1 MRFEDTNLIPELLQ
15 AVSDAGYEA
24 PTRIQEDTIPLALM
38 GRDVLG
44 CAQTGTG
51 KTAAFALPILQRLYL
66 GEKALYGGRTAGTS
80 EEPVPAAFART
91 MDEAY
96 GRVAKTEAGEPAP
109 KAKTARGKKSKASGQ
124 GDADDRKIR
133 ALILTPTRELAL
145 QIGESFDLYG
155 RHLPLRT
162 TVIFGGVSQN
172 PQTDELKR
180 GIDILVATPG
190 RLNDLIGQGFI
201 SLSDLEI
208 FVLDEADR
216 MLDMGF
222 IHDVR
227 RIMTKLPAV
236 RQTLLFSA
244 TMPMEVEKLALD
256 LLYQPI
262 TVKVNPPTSTVDA
275 IHQTVYFVDKAN
287 KRKLLLDL
295 LKEPAVESALVFVR
309 TKHGA
314 DRVARDLVRGGVSA
328 KSIHGDKSQG
338 ARQEAL
344 AQFKAGKIHALVATD
359 IAARGIDIF
368 GLSHVFNYDVPN
380 EPETYIHRIGRTG
393 RAGLTGE
400 AVTFCCYDEL
410 ELFRAVEKLI
420 NMNIEDVPSPYPME
434 VFASSGERIGRPP
447 VGAEKSTGRRS
458 SQDRGGRKDR
468 GNDVKKY
475 GRDRR
480 EKERRFPKEE
490 WFDPETEDV
499 VETGNGSSFDDMAEA
514 AVIGAVAVAAAIP
527 GEGAPK
533 KKRRRRRK
541 KKPAELTPSAEGA
554 ETAATGA
561 EERPETPTPKS
572 PKQPKNE
579 PAETAAE
586 GKPDGAE
593 GGNGTATAR
602 KRSRRKKPSAAA
614 GAEPK
619 ETASE
624 TPVKAGGAS
633 DKPAKGASDRTPK
646 GDKPAKGPSDRT
658 AKGDKPAKAGS
669 AADKPAKSGKP
680 APKGERRS
688 EAKKERRP
696 FQEHTRLEDRG
707 SVLKHLPKK
716 QEAAYEAEPDDDF
729 MPKIVFKNNAL
740 NEASES
746 AGKAKKGLFSGLF
759 RFGEKKEAAGPKP
772 TDELNTD
779 IIETRTWQG
788 SRGQRPK
795 VVDRRSADDDDD
807 LL

>member
-1 MRFEDTNLIPELLQ
+1 MDREPDRIRSVELNRTTYFFLIERAAPLRAAKQLNMRFEDTNLIPELLK

-66 GEKALYGGRTAGTS
+66 GEKALYGGRIAGSS
-80 EEPVPAAFART
+80 EEPVPPRFART

-96 GRVAKTEAGEPAP
+96 GRAP
-109 KAKTARGKKSKASGQ
+109 KEDGEKAAAEPKTSRKKSKTAKQ
-124 GDADDRKIR
+124 EADDRKIR

-155 RHLPLRT
+155 KNLPLRT
-162 TVIFGGVSQN
+162 TVIFGGVSQI
-172 PQTDELKR
+172 PQTDQLKK
-180 GIDILVATPG
+180 GVDILVATPG

-227 RIMTKLPAV
+227 RIMTKLPPV

-309 TKHGA
+309 TKHAA

-344 AQFKAGKIHALVATD
+344 AQFKAGQIHALVATD

-420 NMNIEDVPSPYPME
+420 NLNIEDVPSPYPME

-447 VGAEKSTGRRS
+447 VGAEKASSGRRS
-458 SQDRGGRKDR
+458 SSDRGDRGGKRDR
-468 GNDVKKY
+468 GDNVKKY
-475 GRDRR
+475 GHDRK

-499 VETGNGSSFDDMAEA
+499 IETVNGSSFDDMTEA
-514 AVIGAVAVAAAIP
+514 AAGAAAGVAAVAT
-527 GEGAPK
+527 GTEAPK

-541 KKPAELTPSAEGA
+541 KKPAEGAATAEAGNATVA
-554 ETAATGA
+554 ET
-561 EERPETPTPKS
+561 
-572 PKQPKNE
+572 
-579 PAETAAE
+579 PAE
-586 GKPDGAE
+586 
-593 GGNGTATAR
+593 
-602 KRSRRKKPSAAA
+602 
-614 GAEPK
+614 
-619 ETASE
+619 
-624 TPVKAGGAS
+624 
-633 DKPAKGASDRTPK
+633 KPAKDEKPVKQAEKSAKPAEK
-646 GDKPAKGPSDRT
+646 GKKKPAKQ
-658 AKGDKPAKAGS
+658 AEKAEKPAKDEKPVKQAEKS
-669 AADKPAKSGKP
+669 AKPAEKKNEKP
-680 APKGERRS
+680 APKTGKKADTQPE
-688 EAKKERRP
+688 KKERRP
-696 FQEHTRLEDRG
+696 FQEHTKLEDRG
-707 SVLKHLPKK
+707 SVLKRLPKK
-716 QEAAYEAEPDDDF
+716 AETVAEPEPDDDF

-740 NEASES
+740 NEKDASD
-746 AGKAKKGLFSGLF
+746 KTKKSLFTGLF
-759 RFGEKKEAAGPKP
+759 RLGDKKDSNGPKP

-795 VVDRRSADDDDD
+795 VVDRRKTDEEDEF
-807 LL
+807 

>member
-66 GEKALYGGRTAGTS
+66 GEKALYGGRTAGS
-80 EEPVPAAFART
+80 AEEPVPVQFART

-96 GRVAKTEAGEPAP
+96 GRTGEDSPKEAAKG
-109 KAKTARGKKSKASGQ
+109 RGKKKGNSAKEDG
-124 GDADDRKIR
+124 ADGRTIR

-145 QIGESFDLYG
+145 QIGESFELYG
-155 RHLPLRT
+155 KHLPLRT
-162 TVIFGGVSQN
+162 TVVFGGVSQV
-172 PQTDELKR
+172 PQTDQLKR
-180 GIDILVATPG
+180 GVDILVATPG
-190 RLNDLIGQGFI
+190 RLNDLIGQGYI
-201 SLSDLEI
+201 SLDHLET

-227 RIMTKLPAV
+227 RIMTKLPPV

-275 IHQTVYFVDKAN
+275 IHQTVYFVDKVN

-295 LKEPAVESALVFVR
+295 LKDPAVESALVFVR

-314 DRVARDLVRGGVSA
+314 DRVSRDLVRGGVSA

-344 AQFKAGKIHALVATD
+344 AQFKAGRIRALVATD

-410 ELFRAVEKLI
+410 EMFRAVEKLI
-420 NMNIEDVPSPYPME
+420 GMNIEDVPSPYPME

-447 VGAEKSTGRRS
+447 VGAEKKS
-458 SQDRGGRKDR
+458 SGNRNGSRRGGRGERDD
-468 GNDVKKY
+468 NVKKY
-475 GRDRR
+475 GRDR
-480 EKERRFPKEE
+480 KERDRRFPKEE

-499 VETGNGSSFDDMAEA
+499 VETVQGSSFDEMAGA
-514 AVIGAVAVAAAIP
+514 AAIGAAAVAAAA

-541 KKPAELTPSAEGA
+541 KKTTELNPSAE
-554 ETAATGA
+554 TAGTAVKSA
-561 EERPETPTPKS
+561 EERPEALQ

-579 PAETAAE
+579 PAGRTAE
-586 GKPDGAE
+586 GKP
-593 GGNGTATAR
+593 
-602 KRSRRKKPSAAA
+602 
-614 GAEPK
+614 
-619 ETASE
+619 
-624 TPVKAGGAS
+624 
-633 DKPAKGASDRTPK
+633 
-646 GDKPAKGPSDRT
+646 
-658 AKGDKPAKAGS
+658 
-669 AADKPAKSGKP
+669 
-680 APKGERRS
+680 
-688 EAKKERRP
+688 
-696 FQEHTRLEDRG
+696 
-707 SVLKHLPKK
+707 
-716 QEAAYEAEPDDDF
+716 
-729 MPKIVFKNNAL
+729 
-740 NEASES
+740 
-746 AGKAKKGLFSGLF
+746 
-759 RFGEKKEAAGPKP
+759 
-772 TDELNTD
+772 
-779 IIETRTWQG
+779 
-788 SRGQRPK
+788 
-795 VVDRRSADDDDD
+795 
-807 LL
+807 

>member
-1 MRFEDTNLIPELLQ
+1 MRFEDTNLIPELLK

-66 GEKALYGGRTAGTS
+66 GEKALYGGRIAGSS
-80 EEPVPAAFART
+80 EEPVPAQFART

-96 GRVAKTEAGEPAP
+96 GRVAKEPTGAAAEGAQS
-109 KAKTARGKKSKASGQ
+109 KSSRRKKSKSPNGE
-124 GDADDRKIR
+124 DADDRKIR

-155 RHLPLRT
+155 KNLPLRT

-172 PQTDELKR
+172 PQTDQLKK
-180 GIDILVATPG
+180 GVDILVATPG

-201 SLSDLEI
+201 SLDHLEI

-227 RIMTKLPAV
+227 RIMTKLPPV

-328 KSIHGDKSQG
+328 KSIHGDKSQN

-344 AQFKAGKIHALVATD
+344 AQFKAGRIHALVATD

-420 NMNIEDVPSPYPME
+420 DMNIEDVPSPYPME
-434 VFASSGERIGRPP
+434 VFTSSGERIGRPP
-447 VGAEKSTGRRS
+447 ENARNAGSGRGSSGGRS
-458 SQDRGGRKDR
+458 SGGNGSRR
-468 GNDVKKY
+468 GNRNDDVKKY
-475 GRDRR
+475 GRDRK

-499 VETGNGSSFDDMAEA
+499 IETVSGSSFDEVAAEA
-514 AVIGAVAVAAAIP
+514 AVGAAAGIAAAMI
-527 GEGAPK
+527 GSEAPQ

-541 KKPAELTPSAEGA
+541 KKPAEGAATAES
-554 ETAATGA
+554 ENTAATEA
-561 EERPETPTPKS
+561 
-572 PKQPKNE
+572 
-579 PAETAAE
+579 PAE
-586 GKPDGAE
+586 
-593 GGNGTATAR
+593 
-602 KRSRRKKPSAAA
+602 
-614 GAEPK
+614 
-619 ETASE
+619 
-624 TPVKAGGAS
+624 
-633 DKPAKGASDRTPK
+633 KPAKKAK
-646 GDKPAKGPSDRT
+646 KKPAEK
-658 AKGDKPAKAGS
+658 
-669 AADKPAKSGKP
+669 ADKPAKTAEKPVAKPEKP
-680 APKGERRS
+680 AQAERKAEKPAKTAEKKADKPTAKS
-688 EAKKERRP
+688 EKAPEKKERRP
-696 FQEHTRLEDRG
+696 FQEHTKIEDRG
-707 SVLKHLPKK
+707 SVLKHRPKK
-716 QEAAYEAEPDDDF
+716 AETAVEDEPDDDF

-740 NEASES
+740 NEASDGAE
-746 AGKAKKGLFSGLF
+746 KPKKSLFTGLF
-759 RFGEKKEAAGPKP
+759 RLGDKKESTGPKP
-772 TDELNTD
+772 TEELNTE

-795 VVDRRSADDDDD
+795 VVDRRKTDDDD
-807 LL
+807 L

>member
-1 MRFEDTNLIPELLQ
+1 MPTERAGTESAPKRRSGSGYISIIERTARIRAAGKLNMRFEDTNLIPELLK

-66 GEKALYGGRTAGTS
+66 GETELYGGRTAGSS
-80 EEPVPAAFART
+80 EAPSRFART

-96 GRVAKTEAGEPAP
+96 GRLPEEHAGKSRNLKKTS
-109 KAKTARGKKSKASGQ
+109 KK
-124 GDADDRKIR
+124 DADDRKIR

-155 RHLPLRT
+155 KNLPLRT
-162 TVIFGGVSQN
+162 TVIFGGVSQV
-172 PQTDELKR
+172 PQTDQLKR
-180 GIDILVATPG
+180 GVDILVATPG

-201 SLSDLEI
+201 SLEHLEI

-227 RIMTKLPAV
+227 RIMTKLPPV

-295 LKEPAVESALVFVR
+295 IKEPAVESALVFVR

-344 AQFKAGKIHALVATD
+344 AQFKNGTIHALVATD

-410 ELFRAVEKLI
+410 ELFRAIEKLI
-420 NMNIEDVPSPYPME
+420 AINIEESPSPYPME

-447 VGAEKSTGRRS
+447 VGAGKSIGKRGS
-458 SQDRGGRKDR
+458 SSRNGSRDRDNVR
-468 GNDVKKY
+468 KY
-475 GRDRR
+475 GHDRTER
-480 EKERRFPKEE
+480 ERRFPKEE
-490 WFDPETEDV
+490 WFDPDTEDIIERV
-499 VETGNGSSFDDMAEA
+499 DGSSFDDVSGAAPSEA
-514 AVIGAVAVAAAIP
+514 
-527 GEGAPK
+527 APK
-533 KKRRRRRK
+533 KKRSRRRK
-541 KKPAELTPSAEGA
+541 KKTPVSPVPAEDVSAV
-554 ETAATGA
+554 
-561 EERPETPTPKS
+561 
-572 PKQPKNE
+572 
-579 PAETAAE
+579 AAE
-586 GKPDGAE
+586 AGEAAPSESGA
-593 GGNGTATAR
+593 GPSFPSDAADPASASGDAAPKK
-602 KRSRRKKPSAAA
+602 KRSRRRKKKSAGENASPAGEPPKQASRPSAGPDDSSAA
-614 GAEPK
+614 KPVRSSGRKTSAKAE
-619 ETASE
+619 
-624 TPVKAGGAS
+624 
-633 DKPAKGASDRTPK
+633 KPAAA
-646 GDKPAKGPSDRT
+646 KP
-658 AKGDKPAKAGS
+658 
-669 AADKPAKSGKP
+669 
-680 APKGERRS
+680 E
-688 EAKKERRP
+688 KKDRRP

-716 QEAAYEAEPDDDF
+716 QESAAEAVPEDDF
-729 MPKIVFKNNAL
+729 MPEIVFKNNAL
-740 NEASES
+740 NEKTGDAKPKAS
-746 AGKAKKGLFSGLF
+746 LFSGLF
-759 RFGEKKEAAGPKP
+759 RFGTKKESDGPAP
-772 TDELNTD
+772 TDELNKD
-779 IIETRTWQG
+779 VIEARSWLG

-795 VVDRRSADDDDD
+795 VVDRRKSDDDE
-807 LL
+807 L